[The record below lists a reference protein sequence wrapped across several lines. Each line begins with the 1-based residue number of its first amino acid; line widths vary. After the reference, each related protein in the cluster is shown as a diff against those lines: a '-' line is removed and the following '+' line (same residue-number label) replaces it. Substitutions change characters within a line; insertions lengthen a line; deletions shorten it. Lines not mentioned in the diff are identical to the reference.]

1 MFPNISRAR
10 KWYHSTPDG
19 LVRLKSVVHKTS
31 IEGISRITADEIF
44 GMTEEEWR
52 QYLKDRLEEHE
63 LYASLALL
71 ASCEGAIRQDME
83 WRVKNRRPYHL
94 RFRRI
99 SSESY
104 VKLSTI
110 INRWRTALG
119 ASSHLDC
126 HLRKL
131 SALYVGRNALAHGRA
146 RAGDVGFVVVWEHL
160 QKIEQKWRQQVSD
173 FQGF

>member
-1 MFPNISRAR
+1 M
-10 KWYHSTPDG
+10 
-19 LVRLKSVVHKTS
+19 RLKYVVHRAS
-31 IEGISRITADEIF
+31 VEGISQMTADEIF

-52 QYLKDRLEEHE
+52 KYLKDRLEEHE

-83 WRVKNRRPYHL
+83 WRVNNRRRHHL

-99 SSESY
+99 STGSY
-104 VKLSTI
+104 VKLSSI
-110 INRWRTALG
+110 INRWRMALG
-119 ASSHLDC
+119 ANSHVDG

-131 SALYVGRNALAHGRA
+131 SHLYVGRNALAHGRA
-146 RAGDVGFVVVWEHL
+146 RPGDVGFVVVWEHL
-160 QKIEQKWRQQVSD
+160 RKIEQKWKQEVPD